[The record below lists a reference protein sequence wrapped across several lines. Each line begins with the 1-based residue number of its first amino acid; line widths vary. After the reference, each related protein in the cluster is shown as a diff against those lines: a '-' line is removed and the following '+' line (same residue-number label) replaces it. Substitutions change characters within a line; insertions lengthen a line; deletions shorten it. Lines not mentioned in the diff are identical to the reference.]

1 MWESRKEARPIGGR
15 KNAYSA
21 RSRGQSISARGQ
33 SMSARL
39 NDEDDFL
46 ALQPELAVPL
56 LHCLAAQLLDLSCL
70 AVAGFVIRKSSV
82 RGSLDTA

>member
-1 MWESRKEARPIGGR
+1 
-15 KNAYSA
+15 
-21 RSRGQSISARGQ
+21 
-33 SMSARL
+33 MSARL

-70 AVAGFVIRKSSV
+70 AVAVFVIRKSSV
-82 RGSLDTA
+82 RGSLNTA